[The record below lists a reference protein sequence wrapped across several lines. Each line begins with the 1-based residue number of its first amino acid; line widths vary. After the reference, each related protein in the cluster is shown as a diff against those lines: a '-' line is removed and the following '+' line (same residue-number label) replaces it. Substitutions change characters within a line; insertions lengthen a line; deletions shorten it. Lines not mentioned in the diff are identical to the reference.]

1 MSEEITK
8 KDLNAEK
15 RKLNEKRR
23 ELNNLEFDLKHTEAE
38 LTKLSRELNEREL
51 KLKERASKLEK
62 VSLCETAEYRDRQR
76 TALFYLSLVGHVTPE
91 IKKAVTWSLGSILS
105 GCDLPDFGQPKDNTF
120 PTNF

>member
-1 MSEEITK
+1 MPEEITK

-15 RKLNEKRR
+15 RKLEEKRR
-23 ELNNLEFDLKHTEAE
+23 ELNNREFDIKRTERE
-38 LTKLSRELNEREL
+38 LDQLSHDLNERAIE
-51 KLKERASKLEK
+51 LEK

-76 TALFYLSLVGHVTPE
+76 TALFYLSLVGHVTPD

>member
-1 MSEEITK
+1 MPKQITK
-8 KDLNAEK
+8 KELE
-15 RKLNEKRR
+15 EQRR
-23 ELNNLEFDLKHTEAE
+23 EHNAYNEGYRQGYLEGYNRRLHE
-38 LTKLSRELNEREL
+38 EREPDQL
-51 KLKERASKLEK
+51 SHEERALELEK

-76 TALFYLSLVGHVTPE
+76 TALFYLSLVGHVTPD